1 MTMHKVKDNGLFE
14 LKREAREALGTL
26 SPPGAPDEA
35 WRRLPPEV
43 LDGFMEPAF
52 GRDINP
58 GHFELQKTGPGRLK
72 KITVDGEGASGDS
85 NSGGGKSTGGIG
97 NDAGGSTGSADS
109 DAGGTADEGV
119 IGRWVAIER
128 SRQALRLER
137 ANDVEENLLSA
148 LHLAYTDS
156 LHYLHFDT
164 HDAAPDTPTEIEIR
178 LTEAGEAEVYLP
190 FLIVEAAA
198 GTSAELRLRIRHEGN
213 RPVRGIFQVVF
224 LLEAGSHVKYS
235 YSEEGGPEDV
245 WFSFEKS
252 YQAENSRLHFGHSHA
267 SAGVS
272 MRDSRHA
279 MLGRGARFETYT
291 LAQPGDEG
299 FAGQKI
305 SVEHYSPFTM
315 SNVET
320 RSVLGGSANSV
331 FVGSIKIPEGAAG
344 SEGYEEHKSLLLS
357 PTARVQSLPELEI
370 VENDVQCSHASTVME
385 PEEEEIFYLGSRGIS
400 PGEARELLTGAFV
413 RQVQSRMPGYQREV
427 NEDE

>member
-1 MTMHKVKDNGLFE
+1 MTMHKVRDNGLLE
-14 LKREAREALGTL
+14 LKREAREALGKL
-26 SPPGAPDEA
+26 SLPGAPDEA

-52 GRDINP
+52 GRDVRP
-58 GHFELQKTGPGRLK
+58 GHFELHKTGPGRLK
-72 KITVDGEGASGDS
+72 KITVD
-85 NSGGGKSTGGIG
+85 
-97 NDAGGSTGSADS
+97 S
-109 DAGGTADEGV
+109 DAGDAGSIANEGV

-148 LHLAYTDS
+148 LHLTYADN

-164 HDAAPDTPTEIEIR
+164 HDAAEDTPTEIEIR
-178 LTEAGEAEVYLP
+178 LRDSSEGLAEGMEVGEARETEQAVEVGEAEAYLP
-190 FLIVEAAA
+190 FLIVESA
-198 GTSAELRLRIRHEGN
+198 GSVRADLRLRVTREGN
-213 RPVRGIFQVVF
+213 RPVRGILQVIF
-224 LLEAGSHVKYS
+224 LLEADSYVKYS
-235 YSEEGGPEDV
+235 YSEEGRPEDI

-252 YQAENSRLHFGHSHA
+252 YQAENSRLHFGHSHV
-267 SAGVS
+267 SAGAS
-272 MRDSRHA
+272 MRDGRHA

-291 LAQPGDEG
+291 LAQPGEDG

-320 RSVLGGSANSV
+320 RSVLGASSNSV

-344 SEGYEEHKSLLLS
+344 SEGYEEHRSLLLS

-370 VENDVQCSHASTVME
+370 VENDVRCSHASTVME
-385 PEEEEIFYLGSRGIS
+385 PDEEEIFYLGSRGIN

-413 RQVQSRMPGYQREV
+413 RQLRSRMPGYQREV
-427 NEDE
+427 SEDE